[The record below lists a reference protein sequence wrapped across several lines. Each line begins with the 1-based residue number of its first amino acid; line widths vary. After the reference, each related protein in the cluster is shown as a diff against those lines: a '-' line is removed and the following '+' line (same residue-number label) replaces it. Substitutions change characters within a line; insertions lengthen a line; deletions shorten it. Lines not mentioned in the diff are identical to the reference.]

1 MKMIASFSVSQYC
14 KFCDKLA
21 RLICTLVYA
30 LCITLVNPTW
40 AGHAT
45 DLIGK
50 TGTPSRQFELGT
62 PLMRVFLPQ
71 EYRAQGQNW
80 AVLQD
85 QRGLIYVGNN
95 DGVLEY
101 DGERWRLIK
110 VSNQT
115 TVRSLSMDKNGRIYV
130 GAVGEIG
137 YLKADQNGSMQ
148 YVSLMPML
156 NQEQSQFSDVWRT
169 IATEDGVIF
178 ASFRRILRVK
188 DNEVEQL
195 LPGQTFQWPYI
206 VNHRIF
212 VREAG
217 RGLLELKGKR
227 FELVPG
233 GERFADERIYV
244 MQDFNQPKPPS
255 TSNQNA
261 NERILIGTQQQGF
274 FILENDQFRAWK
286 TDIDIELKSSLLYSS
301 AVMPDGTFYFGTV
314 QSGLFHLN
322 RSGKLLAH
330 IDRANGLPDQAV
342 YGLRLDRDN
351 GLWLALDR
359 GIVRIEVTDPFSRFH
374 ENTGLVGSSLHVHRH
389 RGELFSATTQGV
401 YKLRPGADAHFERV
415 EGINGPT
422 WGLASLQDSLLIAN
436 YQGVYVLKD
445 KQLEKIPYTETALC
459 FLVPKEYP
467 NQLWVGIRSGILR
480 LQLVNG
486 KWTVG
491 GTLPNIKDEVRTM
504 VQDQAGDIWVGS
516 NSTGIVRLRIKQT
529 EAGEHIET
537 ARYGANDG
545 LPSQN
550 KNWAYLVDR
559 EVRFG
564 TNGGIYQFDASSN
577 RFELD
582 PRFKKLFETPRP
594 TYSLYQGKNEQLWFF
609 SQNTET
615 GFEELRALQKQDGQY
630 QLIHTKALGSLSGER
645 AEGMH
650 RILHDDDGV
659 MWFGGTKGLF
669 RFDQTMP
676 KEYNSAFKTMIRAI
690 NGPDSIIYGGS
701 GKHPKTV
708 LEYSQNRLRFDYA
721 ANSYD
726 GQQGNLYQVFLE
738 GNDSG
743 WSNWNSENYQ
753 DYSNLYEGDYRFRV
767 RAKNVYGVIS
777 EEAAYQ
783 FTVKAPWYR
792 SYLAY
797 LLYLLFGFYIIRTIS
812 EWRVARINAQKQL
825 LEELVLARTKQLE
838 EAYAEIEK
846 ISLLDPLTGL
856 GNRRHLTQSLV
867 NLTKP
872 LPNEDRRTSRGN
884 RYAFILIDV
893 DHFKTINDTHG
904 HASGDLIL
912 TGIAAILR
920 EHCRAD
926 DLAIRWGGEEF
937 LLCARVN
944 DEHEALAFASRLR
957 QAVSAAEFTIAE
969 HKQLKTTVSIGVA
982 CYPFFPQQDL
992 ALTHEQVILVADA
1005 CLYMAK
1011 RNGRDQ
1017 CVCATGSGAGSETML
1032 QRLNTD
1038 ITSFLQLEQVHLQS
1052 DKMNDLHSAKA
1063 SL

>member
-1 MKMIASFSVSQYC
+1 MKMIPSFPVVQLG

-21 RLICTLVYA
+21 QSICFMA
-30 LCITLVNPTW
+30 CILCLMVTQPTW
-40 AGHAT
+40 AGHST
-45 DLIGK
+45 ELIGK
-50 TGTPSRQFELGT
+50 ASVSTHRFELGT

-95 DGVLEY
+95 DGVLEF

-148 YVSLMPML
+148 YVSLMPKL
-156 NQEQSQFSDVWRT
+156 SQEQSQFSDVWRT
-169 IATEDGVIF
+169 YATDDGVIF

-188 DNEVEQL
+188 ENEVVQW
-195 LPGQTFQWPYI
+195 LPSQTFQWPYI
-206 VNHRIF
+206 VNDRVF
-212 VREAG
+212 VRDAG
-217 RGLLELKGKR
+217 RGLLELKGKQ

-233 GERFADERIYV
+233 GERFANERIYV
-244 MQDFNQPKPPS
+244 MQDFNEPAALSAGKRNS
-255 TSNQNA
+255 

-274 FILENDQFRAWK
+274 FILEDGQFRAWK
-286 TDIDIELKSSLLYSS
+286 TDIDLELKSSLLYCS
-301 AVMPDGTFYFGTV
+301 AMMPDGTFYFGTV
-314 QSGLFHLN
+314 QSGLFHLDRN
-322 RSGKLLAH
+322 GKLLAH

-351 GLWLALDR
+351 GLWLTLDR

-374 ENTGLVGSSLHVHRH
+374 ENTGLVGSSLQVHRH

-422 WGLASLQDSLLIAN
+422 WGLASIQESLIIAN
-436 YQGVYVLKD
+436 YQGVYLLKD

-459 FLVPKEYP
+459 FLFPKEYP
-467 NQLWVGIRSGILR
+467 NQIWVGIRSGILR
-480 LQLVNG
+480 LQFVNG

-516 NSTGIVRLRIKQT
+516 NSTGVVRLRIKQT
-529 EAGEHIET
+529 EDGEHIET

-550 KNWAYLVDR
+550 KNWAYLIDK

-564 TNGGIYQFDASSN
+564 TNGGIYLFNASSN
-577 RFELD
+577 RFEPD
-582 PRFKKLFETPRP
+582 PRFKSIFATPSP
-594 TYSLYQGKNEQLWFF
+594 VYSIYQDQRNQLWFF

-615 GFEELRALQKQDGQY
+615 GFEELRALQVKDGKY
-630 QLIHTKALGSLSGER
+630 EPIHTKALGSLNGER
-645 AEGMH
+645 AEGMQ
-650 RILHDDDGV
+650 RIFDDEDGV

-669 RFDQTMP
+669 RFDQSVK
-676 KEYNSAFKTMIRAI
+676 KEYDARFKTMIRAI
-690 NGPDSIIYGGS
+690 NGPDSVIFGGS
-701 GKHPKTV
+701 GDHPKTV
-708 LEYSQNRLRFDYA
+708 LEYSQNRLRFDYT

-753 DYSNLYEGDYRFRV
+753 DYSNLAEGEYRFRV
-767 RAKNVYGVIS
+767 RAKNIYGVVS
-777 EEAAYQ
+777 DEAAYP

-792 SYLAY
+792 SYFAY
-797 LLYLLFGFYIIRTIS
+797 LLYFLFGLFVIRMFS

-838 EAYAEIEK
+838 HAYAEIEK

-856 GNRRHLTQSLV
+856 GNRRHLTQALS

-872 LPNEDRRTSRGN
+872 SPNEDRRAARGN

-904 HASGDLIL
+904 HASGDAIL
-912 TGIAAILR
+912 TGIAGILR

-957 QAVSAAEFTIAE
+957 QAVGAASFEVSE
-969 HKQLKTTVSIGVA
+969 QKQLKATVSIGVA
-982 CYPFFPQQDL
+982 CYPFFAQQEL

-1005 CLYMAK
+1005 CLYTAK

-1017 CVCATGSGAGSETML
+1017 CVCATGSGSGSEAML

-1052 DKMNDLHSAKA
+1052 DKMNDLQ
-1063 SL
+1063 